1 MMGGPIPEVTP
12 VNQIFWEGTVLGELR
27 LRQCNRCGH
36 LFRFVSTW
44 CSACWSADLGWIR
57 AIGTGKVAA
66 MTVVHIAPYSSM
78 ADRVPY
84 VLALI
89 ELQEGPMMMCNIID
103 VAVDRVEIGMA
114 VDVIFEAR
122 GELQLPQFRLS
133 TTVFNE

>member
-1 MMGGPIPEVTP
+1 
-12 VNQIFWEGTVLGELR
+12 
-27 LRQCNRCGH
+27 
-36 LFRFVSTW
+36 
-44 CSACWSADLGWIR
+44 
-57 AIGTGKVAA
+57 